1 MAATTRGLSVTLRQR
16 APVPLDCTLDCAPGE
31 LLALVGPSG
40 SGKSTVLR
48 CIAGLHLP
56 AQGRVECGGASWLD
70 RQRGIELPP
79 QQRRVGMVFQNYS
92 LLPHLSALDN
102 VALALW
108 QSAPGQREAE
118 AREWLER
125 VHLHGLERHF
135 PAQLSGGQQ
144 QRVALARALARTM
157 STTSAPESTAGAS
170 EPAALLLD
178 EPFSAVDQVTRRK
191 LQQELARLRRE
202 LPIPIVLVT
211 HDLDEARMLADR
223 MVLLHHGVSLQSGPP
238 EEVMTRPANTT
249 IARLVGLVN
258 IFEGVVGE
266 LPPNGRL
273 VLEWLGRRLEVADNP
288 RPGFARGDKVLW
300 AIPSEGILLHL
311 PGHPSPNEGENPVTG
326 SVADCIVLG
335 PHTQIMFRPDGGA
348 HDMSLT
354 FSAPTHVAQRNG
366 IVSGAVISVTLLA
379 GAIHLMPWSDQWSES

>member
-1 MAATTRGLSVTLRQR
+1 MITPAMGLSVSLRQR
-16 APVPLDCTLDCAPGE
+16 TPVPLDCTLECAPGE

-56 AQGRVECGGASWLD
+56 QHGRVACGSATWLD
-70 RQRGIELPP
+70 RECGVVSLP
-79 QQRRVGMVFQNYS
+79 QHRRVGMVFQNYS

-108 QSAPGQREAE
+108 QLPSGKRDAQ
-118 AREWLER
+118 AREWLAR
-125 VHLHGLERHF
+125 VHLLGLEQQF

-157 STTSAPESTAGAS
+157 SS
-170 EPAALLLD
+170 EPAVLLLD

-202 LPIPIVLVT
+202 LSIPIVLVT

-238 EEVMTRPANTT
+238 DEVLTRPANAA
-249 IARLVGLVN
+249 IARLVGLGN
-258 IFEGVVGE
+258 LFEGRIGK
-266 LPPNGRL
+266 PDSNGKSG
-273 VLEWLGRRLEVADNP
+273 LEWLGRRLEVARN
-288 RPGFARGDKVLW
+288 PGFAPGDKVSW
-300 AIPSEGILLHL
+300 VIPSEGILLHR
-311 PGHPSPNEGENPVTG
+311 HDRPSRGEAENPVSG
-326 SVADCIVLG
+326 VVVDCVVLG
-335 PHTQIMFRPDGGA
+335 PYTQIMLRPEGGGGLP
-348 HDMSLT
+348 LT
-354 FSAPTHVAQRNG
+354 FSVPTHVAQRN
-366 IVSGAVISVTLLA
+366 AVVVGSVARITLLA
-379 GAIHLMPWSDQWSES
+379 QAIHVMPGEESGRTERH